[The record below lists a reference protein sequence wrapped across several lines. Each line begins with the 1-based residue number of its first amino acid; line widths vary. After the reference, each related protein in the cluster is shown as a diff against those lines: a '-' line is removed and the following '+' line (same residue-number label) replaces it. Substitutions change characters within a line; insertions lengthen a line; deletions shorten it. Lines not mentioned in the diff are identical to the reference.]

1 MIGSGAS
8 ASASVV
14 GAGPVADFLR
24 IFFGNGT
31 ADNPN
36 GGLLIGDGY
45 SWTAESCT
53 GVQACTGGNA
63 GLIGSGGS
71 GWNGGAG
78 GSAGWIGNG
87 GDGGNAY
94 VPGRDGGDGG
104 AGGLL
109 FRVGW

>member
-1 MIGSGAS
+1 MPS

-63 GLIGSGGS
+63 GLIWFGWFGLERRGGRFC
-71 GWNGGAG
+71 GV
-78 GSAGWIGNG
+78 
-87 GDGGNAY
+87 D
-94 VPGRDGGDGG
+94 R
-104 AGGLL
+104 
-109 FRVGW
+109 